1 MLARYP
7 ARAAALQPVACAG
20 HAPALAF
27 AAPPGLA
34 GDAEPAQDGGRSGSA
49 TKEKVSGGPGWRDL
63 APARHWLAGRSA
75 ILAGARDGAG
85 EGSYGTS
92 ADELCAA
99 NGLLLLRESVVT
111 LRCRRSLLLSI
122 ALNQLR

>member
-7 ARAAALQPVACAG
+7 ARAALQPVACQCAG

-34 GDAEPAQDGGRSGSA
+34 ADAEPAQDGGRSGSA
-49 TKEKVSGGPGWRDL
+49 TKEKISGGPGWRDL

-85 EGSYGTS
+85 EAATS

-122 ALNQLR
+122 ALN